1 MPQFYFVHER
11 FLNWLENIVKK
22 KLKGPPLST
31 RFQSGRNRKNYSRL
45 ITIATIAVVIV
56 IAGIIAF
63 GIYSEQVMP
72 YEKTVIKVN
81 DKSFSMDYYIKTMEF
96 MSSGVT
102 TDMIKYYPDVAATA
116 IEQAE
121 LIKEKAPAFGITAS
135 DDEISK
141 ELDQMKITP
150 TEVTRD
156 IAAARIMAKKYMD
169 QQCYPNVPQTAE
181 QVEVEAMAL
190 EAENLALD
198 RQQKLNSGLGEN
210 FTQSATMLSLDP
222 VTQGKGGYLGWI
234 AKGYESYGLGNLQN
248 TILKDVIFTL
258 DPKKVSDPIYD
269 PNLKKSF
276 GYWVVEVLEKDDAK
290 GVHARAIL
298 FSLKDDADAV
308 RTRLLNGESWDV
320 LAKQY
325 SQDDSSKDNGG
336 DLGWIQPGSTTNKG
350 SIERIVTTL
359 EPNKISEVL
368 RDQSITTLG
377 GYWLVEVM
385 NKQADRPLDKSLQD
399 SIASDCL
406 GTWVQGLLKEAKI
419 DNLLDQTQKDFAVA
433 KVTKDRGK

>member
-1 MPQFYFVHER
+1 MAGKHRKEKVEKAPTKHQISKWKKQER
-11 FLNWLENIVKK
+11 L
-22 KLKGPPLST
+22 
-31 RFQSGRNRKNYSRL
+31 SRL

-56 IAGIIAF
+56 IAGIIAY

-81 DKSFSMDYYIKTMEF
+81 DTSFNMDYYIKTMEV
-96 MSSGVT
+96 MSGGAT
-102 TDMIKYYPDVAATA
+102 PDMIKYYPDSTA
-116 IEQAE
+116 VTIEQTE
-121 LIKEKAPAFGITAS
+121 LIKEKAPALGITAS

-141 ELDQMKITP
+141 DLEQAKATP
-150 TEVTRD
+150 SQVTRD
-156 IAAARIMAKKYMD
+156 FAIARVMARKYMD
-169 QQCYPNVPQTAE
+169 QQCYPNVPKTAE

-198 RQQKLNSGLGEN
+198 RQQKLNSGMGEN
-210 FTQSATMLSLDP
+210 FTQSATMLSMDP

-258 DPKKVSDPIYD
+258 DPKKVSDPIWD

-298 FSLKDDADAV
+298 LSLKDDADAV
-308 RTRLLNGESWDV
+308 RTKLLNGESWDV

-325 SQDDSSKDNGG
+325 SQDDGSKDNGG
-336 DLGWIQPGSTTNKG
+336 DLGWIQPGAATNKG

-359 EPNKISEVL
+359 EPNKISDVL
-368 RDQSITTLG
+368 RDQSITTKG
-377 GYWLVEVM
+377 GYWLVEVL
-385 NKQADRPLDKSLQD
+385 NKQSDRPLDESVKQ

-406 GTWVQGLLKEAKI
+406 DTWVQGLMKEAKI
-419 DNLLDQTQKDFAVA
+419 VNLLDQNQKDFAVD
-433 KVTKDRGK
+433 KVTKDRGQ